1 LPIDDF
7 ANFAVLC
14 VFALCINRQSP
25 IGNFLEVTMNTLIQ
39 DVRYGIRVLL
49 TKRGF
54 SAIAVL
60 TLAMGIAA
68 TTSIFSVVDA
78 VLLRPFPIKDPARI
92 VVIHNQLPKLNLPR
106 TPVSAPQ
113 YVDYTRD
120 SDAFEATAALGSRN
134 FNLTGFNEPERL
146 QASRVTASFFPMLGV
161 SPTSGRFFSDEEDRF
176 GNQHVIVLSSR
187 LWKRLF
193 NSDSSPLEKT
203 IQLDG
208 ESYQI
213 VGIAPADLEQ
223 LYPRS
228 DMWMPMA
235 FSPTELSE
243 QRRGSLSYTMLA
255 RLKPGIDIG
264 QAQSVMGNIARGIAG
279 DHPDEFGIEVRSLIE
294 ERVEDVRK
302 PLFILLCAVVIV
314 LLISCANVASLLLA
328 RASSRT
334 HEIAIRSALGASRG
348 RLIRQLLTES
358 IVLAIVGEALGV
370 FLAWWG
376 TGALIELAPANL
388 PRLSEVRLNP
398 GVLLFSLAVSL
409 VCGIIFGLMP
419 AITSSRTNLANSLK
433 ESGRTDSGN
442 PARHRLLGGLTVA
455 EVALAFVLLI
465 SAGLLLRSF
474 TKLLDVRPG
483 FDPHNVLTMQIAL
496 PRTRYTDFKQV
507 AAFHDAVL
515 QGVSSLPGVQHAAFG
530 YQPPFTPGGD
540 NSIFL
545 IRDRHAD
552 PNDPA
557 PHADYGYVT
566 SDYFRATGIPL
577 VAGRDFE
584 ASDMRTFDNMF
595 APGAV
600 AIVDE
605 ELAKRFWPN
614 GDALGGGI
622 SWSPKGPWATIVGI
636 VATAQLRDLTEA
648 SKGTFYLPVYPL
660 SGTLVVRAT
669 NEPQS
674 LTRAVREQVLA
685 ADKNQ
690 PVYDIQTMDE
700 RVARS
705 LDQRRFAMALL
716 GVFSAFALLLA
727 GIGLYGVLAFA
738 VSQRTRE
745 IGIRMALGA
754 QATDVLRQVMRQGM
768 MLVSIGVVLGLA
780 AAFALTRLMSS
791 LLYGISSTD
800 ALTFIAISVLL
811 IGVALVACFVPARR
825 ATKVDPMVALRYE

>member
-1 LPIDDF
+1 
-7 ANFAVLC
+7 
-14 VFALCINRQSP
+14 
-25 IGNFLEVTMNTLIQ
+25 MNTLIQ
-39 DVRYGIRVLL
+39 DLRYGVRVLL
-49 TKRGF
+49 SKPGF
-54 SAIAVL
+54 SAIAIV
-60 TLAMGIAA
+60 TLALGIAA
-68 TTSIFSVVDA
+68 TTAIFSVVDA
-78 VLLRPFPIKDPARI
+78 VLLRPFPIKDPARV

-106 TPVSAPQ
+106 TQVSAPQ
-113 YVDYTRD
+113 FVDYTRD
-120 SDAFEATAALGSRN
+120 SDAFEATAAVSGRN

-146 QASRVTASFFPMLGV
+146 QAGRVTASFFPMLGL
-161 SPTSGRFFSDEEDRF
+161 SPASGRFFSDDEDRF
-176 GNQHVIVLSSR
+176 GNQHVIVLSAR

-193 NSDSSPLEKT
+193 NADIGAVERT

-213 VGIAPADLEQ
+213 VGVAPADLEQ
-223 LYPRS
+223 LYPRNEL
-228 DMWMPMA
+228 WMPMA

-255 RLKPGIDIG
+255 RLKPDVNMS
-264 QAQSVMGNIARGIAG
+264 QAQGVMSNIARNIAG
-279 DHPDEFGIEVRSLIE
+279 DHPDEFNIEVRSLVD
-294 ERVEDVRK
+294 ERVEDVRR
-302 PLFILLCAVVIV
+302 PLFILLCAVVVV

-348 RLIRQLLTES
+348 RLIRQLLTEA
-358 IVLAIVGEALGV
+358 VLLALIGEALGV

-376 TGALIELAPANL
+376 TGALITLAPANL

-398 GVLLFSLAVSL
+398 AVLVFSLAVSL
-409 VCGIIFGLMP
+409 VCGVVFGLMP

-433 ESGRTDSGN
+433 ESGRTDAGN

-474 TKLLDVRPG
+474 TELLDVRPG

-507 AAFHDAVL
+507 AAFHEAVL
-515 QGVSSLPGVQHAAFG
+515 RGVSALPGVEHAAFG
-530 YQPPFTPGGD
+530 NQPPFTPGGD
-540 NSIFL
+540 NSIFS
-545 IRDRHAD
+545 IRERHAD
-552 PNDPA
+552 PNGPA
-557 PHADYGYVT
+557 PHADYAYVT
-566 SDYFRATGIPL
+566 ADYFRATGIPL

-584 ASDMRTFDNMF
+584 QSDMRTFSNMF

-605 ELAKRFWPN
+605 ELANRFWPN
-614 GDALGGGI
+614 GDALGGGL
-622 SWSPKGPWATIVGI
+622 SWGSNGPWATIVGI
-636 VATAQLRDLTEA
+636 AATAQLRDLTEA
-648 SKGTFYLPVYPL
+648 SKGTFYLPVYPS
-660 SGTLVVRAT
+660 SGTLVVRT
-669 NEPQS
+669 TDDPHS

-700 RVARS
+700 RVASS
-705 LDQRRFAMALL
+705 LDQRRFAMTLL
-716 GVFSAFALLLA
+716 GGFSGFALLLA

-768 MLVSIGVVLGLA
+768 ILVSIGVVLGLA
-780 AAFALTRLMSS
+780 ASLALTRLMSS
-791 LLYGISSTD
+791 LLYGVSATD
-800 ALTFIAISVLL
+800 TLTFVGISVLL
-811 IGVALVACFVPARR
+811 IGVALGACFVPARR
-825 ATKVDPMVALRYE
+825 ATRVDPMVALRYE